1 MVSAIPANRFPALA
15 LVAAAHALA
24 IALLLELTRSH
35 SFSGAAEESLTRV
48 EVLPARPRAP
58 TPPLTAAPTPAP
70 RKRAAAPS
78 GEAPMAPPRP
88 PAADAGSAAID
99 WAAEGAEAAARVARG
114 EDDRD
119 GARKFGTP
127 PPSPMFALA
136 PTRRPGLAWNHAR
149 THRVEALPGG
159 VTVFNLNDHCAIALL
174 WVVPFFGCQVGKI
187 PSRGDLF
194 EHMRDAPGPDLH

>member
-1 MVSAIPANRFPALA
+1 MVSAIPGNRFPALA

-24 IALLLELTRSH
+24 IALLLELTRAH
-35 SFSGAAEESLTRV
+35 SFSGAAEESLTLV
-48 EVLPARPRAP
+48 EVLPARPRAS
-58 TPPLTAAPTPAP
+58 TLPLTAAPASAP
-70 RKRAAAPS
+70 SKRAAAPP
-78 GEAPMAPPRP
+78 GEAPIAPPRP
-88 PAADAGSAAID
+88 PAADAGSAAIA
-99 WAAEGAEAAARVARG
+99 WAAEGAEAAARVARD
-114 EDDRD
+114 EDGRD

-127 PPSPMFALA
+127 SPSPMFAPA

-174 WVVPFFGCQVGKI
+174 WVVPFFGCQIGKI
-187 PSRGDLF
+187 RARGDLF

>member
-1 MVSAIPANRFPALA
+1 MVSAIPGNRFPALA

-24 IALLLELTRSH
+24 IARLLKLTGAH
-35 SFSGAAEESLTRV
+35 SSSGAAEESLTLV
-48 EVLPARPRAP
+48 EVLPARPRASA
-58 TPPLTAAPTPAP
+58 PPLTAAPASAP
-70 RKRAAAPS
+70 SKRAAAPP
-78 GEAPMAPPRP
+78 GEAPIAPPRP

-114 EDDRD
+114 EDGRD

-127 PPSPMFALA
+127 PPSPMFAPA
-136 PTRRPGLAWNHAR
+136 PTRPPGLAWNHAR

-174 WVVPFFGCQVGKI
+174 WGRAVLRLSDREDSGTG
-187 PSRGDLF
+187 
-194 EHMRDAPGPDLH
+194 GPVRAHARSP

>member
-24 IALLLELTRSH
+24 ITLLLIRTH
-35 SFSGAAEESLTRV
+35 SFSGAAEESLTLV

-114 EDDRD
+114 EDGRD
-119 GARKFGTP
+119 SARKFGTP

-149 THRVEALPGG
+149 THRVEAQPGG

-174 WVVPFFGCQVGKI
+174 WVVPFFGCQIGKI
-187 PSRGDLF
+187 PARGDLF
-194 EHMRDAPGPDLH
+194 EHMRDAPEADLH